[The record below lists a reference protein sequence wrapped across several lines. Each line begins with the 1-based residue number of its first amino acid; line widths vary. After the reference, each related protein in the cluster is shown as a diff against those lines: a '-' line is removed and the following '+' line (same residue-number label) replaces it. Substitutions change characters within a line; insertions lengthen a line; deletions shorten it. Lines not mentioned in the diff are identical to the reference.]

1 MFEQSLLKGA
11 PRTRRVGTALI
22 SFVSQA
28 ILVGV
33 GVLMPLIAFDK
44 LPQTRLTPPLVA
56 PPPPPGPRNME
67 ARPHVTLV
75 PAPRGHTPRA
85 FTAPAFVPT
94 TVAMN
99 VPPEPE
105 PATAE
110 NADYVPFSPGAGPGG
125 VPHGVG
131 NALWRIATPPPPP
144 EPKHEVKPVAKPQV
158 PVPISKGVMM
168 AKLIHQVTPPYPPLA
183 RQAGISGTVVLQA
196 IIGRDGCIRDL
207 QVLSGH
213 PLLVPAAVDA
223 VRQWLYQPTTLNGNP
238 VEVLTTVE
246 VKFVLSR

>member
-1 MFEQSLLKGA
+1 MFEQSFLKGA

-33 GVLMPLIAFDK
+33 GVLMPLIAFDR

-75 PAPRGHTPRA
+75 PAPHGRVPRL

-94 TVAMN
+94 RIAMN
-99 VPPEPE
+99 LPPEPE
-105 PATAE
+105 PATAD
-110 NADYVPFSPGAGPGG
+110 NTDYVPFSPGAGPGG

-131 NALWRIATPPPPP
+131 NAPWRIAAPPPPP
-144 EPKHEVKPVAKPQV
+144 EPKHDVKPVAKPQV
-158 PVPISKGVMM
+158 PVAISRGVMM

-183 RQAGISGTVVLQA
+183 RQTRVSGTVLLQA
-196 IIGRDGCIRDL
+196 IIGRDGCIGDL

-223 VRQWLYQPTTLNGNP
+223 VRQWLYQPTTLNGSP

-246 VKFVLSR
+246 VRFVLSL

>member
-1 MFEQSLLKGA
+1 MFEQSFLKGA

-28 ILVGV
+28 ILIGV
-33 GVLMPLIAFDK
+33 GVLMPLIAFDR

-56 PPPPPGPRNME
+56 PPPPPGPRNIE

-75 PAPRGHTPRA
+75 PAPRGHTPRP
-85 FTAPAFVPT
+85 FTAPVSMPT
-94 TVAMN
+94 SIAMN

-105 PATAE
+105 PPAAD
-110 NADYVPFSPGAGPGG
+110 NADYVPFSPGSGPDG

-131 NALWRIATPPPPP
+131 NTPWRVPTSPPPP
-144 EPKHEVKPVAKPQV
+144 EPKHDVKPAAKPQD
-158 PVPISKGVMM
+158 PVPIGGKVML
-168 AKLIHQVTPPYPPLA
+168 ARLIHMVKPAYPPLA
-183 RQAGISGTVVLQA
+183 RQTRVSGTVLLQA

-213 PLLVPAAVDA
+213 PLLIPAAVDA
-223 VRQWLYQPTTLNGNP
+223 VRQWLYQPTTLNGSP

-246 VKFVLSR
+246 VRFVLSL